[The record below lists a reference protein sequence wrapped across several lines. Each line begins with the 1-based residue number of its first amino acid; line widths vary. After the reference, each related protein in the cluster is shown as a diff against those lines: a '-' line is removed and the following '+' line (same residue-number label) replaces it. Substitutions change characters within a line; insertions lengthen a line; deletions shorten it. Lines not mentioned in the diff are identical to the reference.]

1 MSAQLLSSKVVV
13 VEEEPRVRGIPSVPT
28 SVAGAVGLT
37 ERGPIGVP
45 VLCSSLEEFEATFG
59 GFAPDADLALAAMGF
74 FENGGTQLWV
84 VRTVHYGDVQ
94 DPLSQTA
101 LRGSAT
107 LLADAAVPT
116 PAELLG
122 APVGRVFV
130 QDGDTLVV
138 AVDGGAPV
146 TATVVATRAEL
157 VSAGVFPTGF
167 AGGEVLE
174 LRVMGWTRP
183 SPSTPPIRASTR
195 WPRA

>member
-1 MSAQLLSSKVVV
+1 
-13 VEEEPRVRGIPSVPT
+13 
-28 SVAGAVGLT
+28 
-37 ERGPIGVP
+37 
-45 VLCSSLEEFEATFG
+45 
-59 GFAPDADLALAAMGF
+59 MGF